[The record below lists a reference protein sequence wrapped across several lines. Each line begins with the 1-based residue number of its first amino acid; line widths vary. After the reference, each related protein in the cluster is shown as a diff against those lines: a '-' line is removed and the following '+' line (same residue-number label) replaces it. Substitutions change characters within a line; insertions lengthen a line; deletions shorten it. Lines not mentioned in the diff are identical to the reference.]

1 MENIID
7 ERIKQL
13 TAALVAFPF
22 IGLLLRTYLV
32 APSLTDEQIF
42 QKTLKSYNIN
52 PTVINKYE
60 IEKSY
65 EMFQNMS
72 QDARNA
78 YMTLYR
84 IISYGMS

>member
-13 TAALVAFPF
+13 TAILEAFPF
-22 IGLLLRTYLV
+22 MGLLLRTYLV
-32 APSLTDEQIF
+32 TPSLTDEQIF

-72 QDARNA
+72 QDARDA

>member
-13 TAALVAFPF
+13 TAVLVAFPF
-22 IGLLLRTYLV
+22 MGLLLRTYLV

-52 PTVINKYE
+52 PIVINKYE

-72 QDARNA
+72 QDARDA